1 MNRVI
6 AVTATL
12 ATAAMAGTMVVAAA
26 GVPAMAAPR
35 PASAHPAKQAGQA
48 KKAAPAKQAVHA
60 KAGGARAATA
70 ARSKAAAAA
79 GPSFLPT
86 VIGSELGGGKYV
98 TVVSCHGVDS
108 PPPVTLAKPGTPLV
122 VNGVGPS
129 AAVLTML
136 QKPNPYKT
144 VYTCTVTVRE
154 KVPAKPKPVAKVK
167 KAHKAHKKGCEIAT
181 GGPTGGPGG
190 RPTGG
195 RTGCTKPVT
204 LNTGFGGEAPQV
216 KDHHPAG

>member
-6 AVTATL
+6 AVTATF
-12 ATAAMAGTMVVAAA
+12 ATAAMAGTMAAAAA

-35 PASAHPAKQAGQA
+35 PATAHPAADGKQAA
-48 KKAAPAKQAVHA
+48 HAKQAA
-60 KAGGARAATA
+60 DGKAAGAHAATA
-70 ARSKAAAAA
+70 ARPKAAAAQ

-136 QKPNPYKT
+136 KKPNPYKT
-144 VYTCTVTVRE
+144 IYTCTVTVRE
-154 KVPAKPKPVAKVK
+154 KVPAKPKPVAKVR
-167 KAHKAHKKGCEIAT
+167 KAHKAHKKGCEIAA
-181 GGPTGGPGG
+181 GGHSGG
-190 RPTGG
+190 PTGG

>member
-12 ATAAMAGTMVVAAA
+12 ATAAMAGTMAAA

-35 PASAHPAKQAGQA
+35 PATAHPAAHGKQAA
-48 KKAAPAKQAVHA
+48 HA
-60 KAGGARAATA
+60 KAAGTRAATA
-70 ARSKAAAAA
+70 ARSKAAAAQ

-136 QKPNPYKT
+136 KKPNPYKT
-144 VYTCTVTVRE
+144 IYTCTVTVRE

-167 KAHKAHKKGCEIAT
+167 KAHKVGKKGCEIAT
-181 GGPTGGPGG
+181 GGPTGGRTGGPTGG
-190 RPTGG
+190 RTGGPTGG

-216 KDHHPAG
+216 KDHRPAG

>member
-12 ATAAMAGTMVVAAA
+12 ATTAMAGTMAVAAA

-35 PASAHPAKQAGQA
+35 PATAHPAAH
-48 KKAAPAKQAVHA
+48 AKQAAQA
-60 KAGGARAATA
+60 KAAGARAATA
-70 ARSKAAAAA
+70 ARSKAAAVQ
-79 GPSFLPT
+79 GPSYLPT

-108 PPPVTLAKPGTPLV
+108 PPPVTLASPGTPLV

-136 QKPNPYKT
+136 EKPNPYKI

-167 KAHKAHKKGCEIAT
+167 KASKAHKKGCEIAT
-181 GGPTGGPGG
+181 GGPGGGPG
-190 RPTGG
+190 GG

-216 KDHHPAG
+216 KDHRPAG

>member
-6 AVTATL
+6 AVTTTL
-12 ATAAMAGTMVVAAA
+12 ATTAMAGTMAAAAA

-35 PASAHPAKQAGQA
+35 PAAAHPAAQ
-48 KKAAPAKQAVHA
+48 AKQAAHA
-60 KAGGARAATA
+60 KAAGARAATA
-70 ARSKAAAAA
+70 ARSKAAAVQ
-79 GPSFLPT
+79 GPGSLPT

-108 PPPVTLAKPGTPLV
+108 PPPVTLAEPGTPLV

-136 QKPNPYKT
+136 EKPNPYKII
-144 VYTCTVTVRE
+144 YSCTVTVRE

-167 KAHKAHKKGCEIAT
+167 KAFKAHKKGCEIAT
-181 GGPTGGPGG
+181 GGPGGG
-190 RPTGG
+190 PTGG